1 MIILPEGLAVGV
13 ETSLKGGPPTTP
25 LAEVGGDAI
34 DLPTPD
40 QVKAA
45 AGAARVITLVG
56 WHVMTH
62 RRSDPRY
69 KKMSSPPPEQSA
81 VGHFERSR
89 WTDEAW
95 EQTDALARAVGAQA
109 VLLRTPATFKPT
121 GDHATR
127 LENFVA
133 HASRP
138 GLTVAWEWAKGSW
151 PTPKA
156 LELCDRIGAT
166 AAVDPIVD
174 PIPDGEFVYLRV
186 GSRGPKKAIR
196 DDELKKIA
204 LEARDRTGWVVF
216 CNAAART
223 DAERLLDML

>member
-13 ETSLKGGPPTTP
+13 QAPLKGTAATAS
-25 LAEVGGDAI
+25 LAEIGGDAI
-34 DLPTPD
+34 DLPTPE

-45 AGAARVITLVG
+45 ASGARVITLVG
-56 WHVMTH
+56 WHVITH

-69 KKMSSPPPEQSA
+69 KKMTSPPPEQSA

-109 VLLRTPATFKPT
+109 VVLRTPTTFKPT
-121 GDHATR
+121 ADHATR

-138 GLTVAWEWAKGSW
+138 GLTVAWEWAKASW
-151 PTPKA
+151 PTAKA

-166 AAVDPIVD
+166 AAVDPLTD
-174 PIPDGEFVYLRV
+174 PIPEGEFVYLRV
-186 GSRGPKKAIR
+186 GSRTPKKAIR
-196 DDELKKIA
+196 DDDLKKIA
-204 LEARDRTGWVVF
+204 IEARDRTGWVVF
-216 CNAAART
+216 CNSTAGT